1 MAINEITLVY
11 PARLNISWHDSDPP
25 DEAVDALKQRG
36 FSVDRCSDRQLRDR
50 SHLEGLAAVVFTQSP
65 SKLIAI
71 KEQLEAHAARLLD
84 LGCYIIAV
92 PAKDQRPSLV
102 HLVQQLNLPCIGTDD
117 KMLPLPHMR
126 IIDETVPWTDIGN
139 FLLRNPPGAPPY
151 GPLEIDLW
159 ADNGERISPDET
171 SKILLQRA
179 FHECERVHLNALGG
193 GLSGA
198 EVYVAYP
205 TLRASYTPGRRPLPL
220 FVKIDERGN
229 TVDEYKNYIERVD
242 PHIPFHLG
250 PHLIGDKCFLG
261 STKGILVGEYV
272 EESESLLDSAK
283 GGRAS
288 QAVACLFERTLYGW
302 HRDAREK
309 ADGPTNYPEFPDELP
324 IDRASRAVELGAKT
338 SLQELK
344 ALLSNAVSRPMMVG
358 PIHGDLNVRNVRVRG
373 TDAIV
378 IDFLAH
384 RKDGDI
390 VYDAATLEASL
401 FVEGFAPQIPLAG
414 ASALIDVRS
423 ALESIRPIYDVSFFC
438 LMPPHPAPENPSKW
452 FFECVRQIR
461 KCSYRVEIQS
471 GQYAAA
477 LARALLRKACNDRK
491 FSEHE
496 EYRRAAAFVLAEFV
510 LLRTFGRPLLAGPPG
525 E

>member
-1 MAINEITLVY
+1 VAINEVTLVF
-11 PARLNISWHDSDPP
+11 PARLKISWYDTDAP
-25 DEAVDALKQRG
+25 DEAVGAFEQRG
-36 FSVDRCSDRQLRDR
+36 FSVERCSDLQLGD
-50 SHLEGLAAVVFTQSP
+50 SAYLEGLAAVVFTQSP
-65 SKLIAI
+65 SKLLAI
-71 KEQLEAHAARLLD
+71 SEQLEAHAARLLD
-84 LGCYIIAV
+84 YGCYLTAV

-102 HLVQQLNLPCIGTDD
+102 HLLQQLNLPCVSTPD
-117 KMLPLPHMR
+117 KMLPLPHIR
-126 IIDETVPWTDIGN
+126 IVDETAQWREIGN
-139 FLLRNPPGAPPY
+139 FLLKNPAGPPPY
-151 GPLEIDLW
+151 GPLAIDLW
-159 ADNGERISPDET
+159 ADNGEPRSLDEA
-171 SKILLQRA
+171 SKILLQRG
-179 FHECERVHLNALGG
+179 FQDCERVHLNPLGG

-198 EVYVAYP
+198 QVYVAYP
-205 TLRASYTPGRRPLPL
+205 TLRASYNPGRRPLPL
-220 FVKIDERGN
+220 FVKIDDRGN
-229 TVDEYKNYIERVD
+229 TVDEYKNYMERVD

-283 GGRAS
+283 AGRAS
-288 QAVACLFERTLYGW
+288 PAVACLFERTLYGW
-302 HRDAREK
+302 HRDARES
-309 ADGPTNYPEFPDELP
+309 DGPTAYPEFPDELP
-324 IDRASRAVELGAKT
+324 VGRGLRANELGALT
-338 SLQELK
+338 SLKELK
-344 ALLSNAVSRPMMVG
+344 ALLSKAVSEPMMVG
-358 PIHGDLNVRNVRVRG
+358 PIHGDLNVHNIRVRG

-401 FVEGFAPQIPLAG
+401 FVEGFASSKQLGTADALKDVQ
-414 ASALIDVRS
+414 AS
-423 ALESIRPIYDVSFFC
+423 LECIRPIYDVSFFS

-477 LARALLRKACNDRK
+477 LARALLRKACKDRQ

-496 EYRRAAAFVLAEFV
+496 EYRRAAAFVLAESV
-510 LLRTFGRPLLAGPPG
+510 LLRTFGRRPSSGASW
-525 E
+525 ES